1 MKCSGRIFM
10 GMVTII
16 TLQRTV
22 SPVSR
27 FYRQL
32 TVTGRP
38 LEIPLNKHF
47 THKIGNKS
55 RLFPFHNQNLVKGLR
70 PAMRLNIL
78 YRLIYLHRIKKK
90 FKNKLFQVSVA
101 MVSQA
106 KNKFPILNRNSKFN
120 KIRRITSCF
129 Q

>member
-1 MKCSGRIFM
+1 M

-78 YRLIYLHRIKKK
+78 YRSIYLHRIKK
-90 FKNKLFQVSVA
+90 S
-101 MVSQA
+101 
-106 KNKFPILNRNSKFN
+106 SKIN
-120 KIRRITSCF
+120 CF
-129 Q
+129 RYP